1 MKRTTGIAA
10 VSTLVAFGT
19 GVVLAQQPRTEPCD
33 RTCLNARVDA
43 YLAALVA
50 RDPSRVALAPGAKFV
65 ENITAKKP
73 GEGLWQ
79 TASAGP
85 TTFKIYVPDPVSGQV
100 GFIGVLKEA
109 DKPIQLALRLKV
121 QGGVITEI
129 EHLVARNLG
138 ERNLGNLATPRAP
151 LLTTVPEAQ
160 RTSREQLLRIGASY
174 YDALDNNDGKAAPF
188 ADDCV
193 RHENGMQTSTNRQPS
208 GQGGMA
214 ALGVLGCSAQLDTG
228 TFAYIDSIDHRRVE
242 IADVETG
249 LVFGLS
255 HFHHSMRQKFVTIK
269 GVPGV
274 EKVDLNIDAFDL
286 PAAHIFKVVGG
297 KIHEIEAMGFTAP
310 YNSKT
315 GWE

>member
-1 MKRTTGIAA
+1 MRRTAGIVAA
-10 VSTLVAFGT
+10 SALVACGT
-19 GVVLAQQPRTEPCD
+19 TVVLAKQPRTQPYY
-33 RTCLNARVDA
+33 RTCLNALVDA
-43 YLAALVA
+43 NLAALVA
-50 RDPSRVALAPGAKFV
+50 HDPSRVSIAPGAKFV

-121 QGGVITEI
+121 QGGLITEI
-129 EHLVARNLG
+129 EHLVARNLR
-138 ERNLGNLATPRAP
+138 ESSLGNLATPRMP
-151 LLTTVPEAQ
+151 LLTVVPQAQ
-160 RTSREQLLRIGASY
+160 RSSRAQLLQIGASY
-174 YDALDNNDGKAAPF
+174 YDALDDNNGKAAPF

-193 RHENGMQTSTNRQPS
+193 RHENGMQTSTNQQPS
-208 GQGGMA
+208 GEGGMA
-214 ALGVLGCSAQLDTG
+214 ALGVLGCSAQIDTG

-255 HFHHSMRQKFVTIK
+255 HFHHSMKQKFVTIK

-310 YNSKT
+310 HNSKT
-315 GWE
+315 GWD